1 MVAVQKPHE
10 TEPVQRRAVK
20 EHLLVADPHETVAL
34 AFIVPDQL
42 ALADLQIG
50 VSGLFHHIFSHLH
63 MSHGTRH
70 TDPEHAIRELAGGP
84 GHGTARVAAG
94 TARLPPLRNVMMVL
108 VKTRSKA
115 EIAR

>member
-20 EHLLVADPHETVAL
+20 EHLLVTDPHEPVSL

-42 ALADLQIG
+42 ALADLQVG
-50 VSGLFHHIFSHLH
+50 VSGLFHNIFSHRH

-70 TDPEHAIRELAGGP
+70 THLGTERP
-84 GHGTARVAAG
+84 G
-94 TARLPPLRNVMMVL
+94 LRQAQQDCLRFV
-108 VKTRSKA
+108 TS
-115 EIAR
+115 